1 MESDY
6 FPKMSLESISRAIK
20 FYQNLGTWSDEI
32 LIDPKL
38 YDKALDVFEYSKLIK
53 TRYDFD
59 DVVVNE

>member
-20 FYQNLGTWSDEI
+20 FYQILGTWSYEI